1 MKITVNKEIFLKAIN
16 TADSIVSAKNINT
29 ILSNCL
35 FNINKDKI
43 EIIATDNEIAI
54 KTEIDALTDD
64 VLSFAINGKYL
75 YNVIKELPDE
85 DIILTIDKSAD
96 KSFIIDIKS
105 SGIKGNYK
113 FYGIDSEEFP
123 QIPIIDNESSII
135 IEQAIFREMIK
146 KVIYAAAT
154 DTIKP
159 VFNSIYIV
167 SERPGTIT
175 AVATDSR
182 RLSMITRDID
192 SESFIGEGI
201 IIPLKTV
208 NEISKLLG
216 NSGTCTISYNS
227 KQCYF
232 KINETEII
240 SRVIDG
246 QFPNYKQ
253 IIPKEY
259 SHKTVIETSTL
270 INAIKR
276 ASIFTRE
283 PSNKIVMTFDN
294 NILNIEANTTEFGQA
309 EEELSIESNNEE
321 KIYLGINAHFLHDT
335 LKQIDS
341 NNFTCGI
348 TGQMSPVTIIPEQ
361 DNDFISIIMP
371 IQIKT
376 ATE

>member
-1 MKITVNKEIFLKAIN
+1 MRITVNKEIFLKAIN
-16 TADSIVSAKNINT
+16 TTDSVVSSKNINT

-35 FNINKDKI
+35 FNINKNKI

-54 KTEIDALTDD
+54 KTQIDASTDEE
-64 VLSFAINGKYL
+64 VSFTTNGKYL

-85 DIILTIDKSAD
+85 DITLTIDQSAD
-96 KSFIIDIKS
+96 KSFIINIKS
-105 SGIKGNYK
+105 LGVKGNYK
-113 FYGIDSEEFP
+113 FNATDSAEFP
-123 QIPIIDNESSII
+123 QIPAINNQNSII
-135 IEQAIFREMIK
+135 IEQAVFKDMIK

-167 SERPGTIT
+167 SEKPGTIT

-182 RLSMITRDID
+182 RLSMVTREIN

-208 NEISKLLG
+208 NEVSKLLTS
-216 NSGTCTISYNS
+216 SGTCTISYNS

-259 SHKTVIETSTL
+259 SHKTTIETSKL

-276 ASIFTRE
+276 TSIFTRE
-283 PSNKIVMTFDN
+283 PANKIVMTFDDN
-294 NILNIEANTTEFGQA
+294 VLSIEANTAEFGQA
-309 EEELSIESNNEE
+309 EEELNIESNNKE
-321 KIYLGINAHFLHDT
+321 KIFLGINAHFLHDT

-341 NNFTCGI
+341 PGFSCGI
-348 TGQMSPVTIIPEQ
+348 TGQMSPITIIPEKD
-361 DNDFISIIMP
+361 DNFISIIMP
-371 IQIKT
+371 TQIKT

>member
-1 MKITVNKEIFLKAIN
+1 MKVTVNKDIFLKAIN
-16 TADSIVSAKNINT
+16 TADSIVSSKNINT

-43 EIIATDNEIAI
+43 EIMATDNEIAI
-54 KTEIDALTDD
+54 KTQIDASTDD
-64 VLSFAINGKYL
+64 ELSFTTNGKYL

-85 DIILTIDKSAD
+85 DIILTMDNSMVIN
-96 KSFIIDIKS
+96 IKS

-113 FYGIDSEEFP
+113 FHGTDSAEFP
-123 QIPIIDNESSII
+123 QLPDINNENSITV
-135 IEQAIFREMIK
+135 EQAVLKDMIK

-167 SERPGTIT
+167 SEKPGTIT

-182 RLSMITRDID
+182 RLSIITKNID

-208 NEISKLLG
+208 NEVLKLLT
-216 NSGTCTISYNS
+216 NSGICTISYNS
-227 KQCYF
+227 RQCYF

-259 SHKTVIETSTL
+259 SHTAVIETSTL

-276 ASIFTRE
+276 AAIFTRE
-283 PSNKIVMTFDN
+283 PANKIVMTFDN
-294 NILNIEANTTEFGQA
+294 NILNIEANTPELGQA
-309 EEELSIESNNEE
+309 EEEMTIESSNEE
-321 KIYLGINAHFLHDT
+321 KIFLGINAHFLQDT

-341 NNFTCGI
+341 PNFTCGI
-348 TGQMSPVTIIPEQ
+348 TGQMSPISIIPEKES
-361 DNDFISIIMP
+361 DFISIIMP

-376 ATE
+376 SAE

>member
-1 MKITVNKEIFLKAIN
+1 MKITVNKNIFLKAIN
-16 TADSIVSAKNINT
+16 TTDSIVSSKNINT

-43 EIIATDNEIAI
+43 EIMATDNEIAI
-54 KTEIDALTDD
+54 KTQIDASTDD
-64 VLSFAINGKYL
+64 ELSFTTNGKYL
-75 YNVIKELPDE
+75 YSVIKELPDE
-85 DIILTIDKSAD
+85 DIMLTMDNSMVIN
-96 KSFIIDIKS
+96 IKS

-113 FYGIDSEEFP
+113 FHGTDSAEFP
-123 QIPIIDNESSII
+123 QLPDINNENSIT
-135 IEQAIFREMIK
+135 IEQAVLKDMIK

-167 SERPGTIT
+167 SEKPGTIT

-182 RLSMITRDID
+182 RLSIITKNID

-208 NEISKLLG
+208 NEVLKLLT
-216 NSGTCTISYNS
+216 NSGICTISYNS
-227 KQCYF
+227 RQCYF

-259 SHKTVIETSTL
+259 SHTAVIETSTL

-276 ASIFTRE
+276 AAIFTRE
-283 PSNKIVMTFDN
+283 PANKIVMTFDN
-294 NILNIEANTTEFGQA
+294 NILNIEANTPELGQA
-309 EEELSIESNNEE
+309 EEEMTIESSNTE
-321 KIYLGINAHFLHDT
+321 KIFLGINAHFLQDT

-341 NNFTCGI
+341 PNFTCGI
-348 TGQMSPVTIIPEQ
+348 TGQMSPISIIPEKES
-361 DNDFISIIMP
+361 DFISIIMP

-376 ATE
+376 SAE